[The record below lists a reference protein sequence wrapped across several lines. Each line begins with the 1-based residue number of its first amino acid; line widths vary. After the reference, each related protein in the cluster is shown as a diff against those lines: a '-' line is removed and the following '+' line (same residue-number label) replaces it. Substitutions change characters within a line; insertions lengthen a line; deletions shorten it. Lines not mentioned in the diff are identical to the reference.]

1 MVEKLFET
9 IKHEIH
15 KYTALEQE
23 YGKNDPMV
31 KHLCAQIYGMQKAFA
46 IITGTTYT
54 DYLLN
59 KLEDMV
65 C

>member
-9 IKHEIH
+9 IKHEVH

-46 IITGTTYT
+46 LVSGTSYT
-54 DYLLN
+54 DYLIN
-59 KLEDMV
+59 STKLI
-65 C
+65 CK